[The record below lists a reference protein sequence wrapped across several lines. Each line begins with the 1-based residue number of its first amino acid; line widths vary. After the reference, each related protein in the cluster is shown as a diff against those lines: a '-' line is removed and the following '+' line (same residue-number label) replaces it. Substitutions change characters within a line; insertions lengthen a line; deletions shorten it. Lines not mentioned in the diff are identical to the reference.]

1 MAKNLVRTGIRF
13 TLFFGVIILSPC
25 RLQAGELLHPTLV
38 VPATTRCT
46 VCHGELEA
54 THNQEALEQDC
65 LSCHSF
71 VSKANNTYLL
81 EEADRRGVAPPPGA
95 DDGQSSGSV
104 AGSEAGDLPRDLPPS
119 SPPAR
124 AESIPVGSGAPVI
137 GGAGDL
143 YAEGLAAFSRRDFQ
157 QALAS
162 WQTMLEGADRLFTL
176 QVAVNRYL
184 VSAQDAIESNAAH
197 SLFVVPKGD
206 QYYVLAGLFYTRA
219 EAASALARLP
229 ETLRSGGAF
238 PIAVQDL
245 VQGR

>member
-1 MAKNLVRTGIRF
+1 M
-13 TLFFGVIILSPC
+13 LSPC

-54 THNQEALEQDC
+54 THDQEVLEQGC
-65 LSCHSF
+65 LACHSF
-71 VSKANNTYLL
+71 VSKANNSYLL
-81 EEADRRGVAPPPGA
+81 EGADRRGVAPPG
-95 DDGQSSGSV
+95 DDVQSSGSI
-104 AGSEAGDLPRDLPPS
+104 AGSEARDLPRDLTPS

-124 AESIPVGSGAPVI
+124 TESIPVEPGAPVI

-143 YAEGLAAFSRRDFQ
+143 YAEGLAAFRRRDFE

-162 WQTMLEGADRLFTL
+162 WQTMLEGADRLYTL

-184 VSAQDAIESNAAH
+184 ASAQDAIESNASH
-197 SLFVVPKGD
+197 SLFVVPKND
-206 QYYVLAGLFYTRA
+206 HYYVLAGLFSTRA
-219 EAASALARLP
+219 EAARALDRLP